1 MLGGKIPVRVFLCMK
16 NKVSILLFLFTG
28 MAYLSSAQVSDSTK
42 NTSHLSGAIGVT
54 NNGISLIPSFSLE
67 KPAAIFNMSLQK
79 GRFSFDPE
87 FTFSLEG
94 KPWYQLYWFRYK
106 LVSGPKFQM
115 SAGTHLGLNFRSKVL
130 PSTGDAIITERY
142 LVGEL
147 SPTYSIAKNINV
159 GIYYLHGRGFDIG
172 TSKALH
178 FIGLNANFTDISIVK
193 NLLLGLTPQ
202 VYYLNSYGT
211 EGYYFASTFNLKR
224 ANSPISLKSTINK
237 VIQTRIPGSKDFLW
251 NLVLTYSFQKSQHS
265 FTQKK

>member
-1 MLGGKIPVRVFLCMK
+1 MRVRVFLCMK
-16 NKVSILLFLFTG
+16 NKVSILLFLFSG
-28 MAYLSSAQVSDSTK
+28 AACLSLAQVSDSTK
-42 NTSHLSGAIGVT
+42 NTSNLSGAIGVT
-54 NNGISLIPSFSLE
+54 NNGVSLIPSFSLE
-67 KPAAIFNMSLQK
+67 KPATIFNMSLQK

-147 SPTYSIAKNINV
+147 SPTYSIAKNLNV
-159 GIYYLHGRGFDIG
+159 GLYYLHGRGFDIG

-178 FIGLNANFTDISIVK
+178 FIGINANFSDLRIAK
-193 NLLLGLTPQ
+193 NVLLGLTPQ
-202 VYYLNSYGT
+202 LYYLNAYGA
-211 EGYYFASTFNLKR
+211 EGYYFTSTFGLKR

-237 VIQTRIPGSKDFLW
+237 VIQTRIPASKDFLW
-251 NLVLTYSFQKSQHS
+251 NLVLTYSFQKGNIRLR
-265 FTQKK
+265 KKNTP